1 MNIYMY
7 IYIYMYMYIYI
18 YIYIYMLRARL
29 KEDFPALEVGSVD
42 GFQVSILSH
51 HLADFILDWGLALA
65 ISYF

>member
-1 MNIYMY
+1 MVG
-7 IYIYMYMYIYI
+7 
-18 YIYIYMLRARL
+18 RDECL